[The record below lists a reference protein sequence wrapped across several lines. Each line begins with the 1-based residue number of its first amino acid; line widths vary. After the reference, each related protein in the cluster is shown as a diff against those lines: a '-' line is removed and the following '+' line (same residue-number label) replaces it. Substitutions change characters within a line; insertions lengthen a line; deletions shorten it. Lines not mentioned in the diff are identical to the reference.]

1 MSQIS
6 AKKEKAIIALLQ
18 NPTVRD
24 AAEQLQIAERTLW
37 RWLQE
42 EPFRQCYL
50 SARREAFSQAM
61 SLLQQYIGEAVNV
74 LRKVM
79 NNQDT
84 TDSAKVNAAKAII
97 ETGFKAVELVDLES
111 RITELE
117 EMAHKTK
124 RNSY

>member
-42 EPFRQCYL
+42 DPFRECYL
-50 SARREAFSQAM
+50 RARREAFSQAM
-61 SLLQQYIGEAVNV
+61 NLLQQYLGEAVMV
-74 LRKVM
+74 LREVM
-79 NNQDT
+79 NNQESS
-84 TDSAKVNAAKAII
+84 DSSKVNAAKAII
-97 ETGFKAVELVDLES
+97 ETGFKAVELVDLEN

-117 EMAHKTK
+117 EMAHKTR